1 MIASRYALALFE
13 VCEETNSF
21 DEIYSDIENVCT
33 VLLENENL
41 NGVLKSPIINRE
53 EKKNLLLKVFTDI
66 NKTTKNFLQILI
78 DKQRINVLSE
88 IKIHFKKLINEKLNI
103 IEGTAIT
110 AVKMSDEE
118 INKLQE
124 KLSNKYSKNVT
135 LTNIVDETVI
145 GGVLVRLG
153 NEEIDGTV
161 KANLAKLKDNLSQVI
176 S

>member
-13 VCEETNSF
+13 VCEETDSF
-21 DEIYSDIENVCT
+21 DEIYSDLENVCA

-110 AVKMSDEE
+110 AVKMSDDE
-118 INKLQE
+118 INNLQE